1 MPSADGCTRGRAWAE
16 WGREEQQHGIGGARH
31 GWPPPVASGPS
42 ITQSSIAGVGQL
54 RAWVRAWQ
62 RKVAAPV
69 VCGGTTGRGRPC
81 EKKRAG
87 RRATV
92 DSGCSR
98 TRMGPGPFSRVETPN
113 PCHSCPVVGRGAAR
127 QALKGTETQRQ
138 LPPARIRPAPPLP
151 INRMRVCFHLLPV
164 ECSAPQR
171 CRNPEI
177 ASPSHSRG
185 WHSQSTEAQRE
196 RNQKNA
202 PQPGNPS
209 PSPRCLA

>member
-1 MPSADGCTRGRAWAE
+1 MGRMGE
-16 WGREEQQHGIGGARH
+16 GGAAARH
-31 GWPPPVASGPS
+31 RRGSARLAPACRVWPINHSVVHLS
-42 ITQSSIAGVGQL
+42 VGQL

-127 QALKGTETQRQ
+127 QALKGTELSEATRSS
-138 LPPARIRPAPPLP
+138 AGIRPAPPLP
-151 INRMRVCFHLLPV
+151 INRMRVCFHLLP
-164 ECSAPQR
+164 CRGSAPQQ

-177 ASPSHSRG
+177 ALPSHSTR
-185 WHSQSTEAQRE
+185 WHSQSTEAHRE
-196 RNQKNA
+196 RNKKNA
-202 PQPGNPS
+202 PQPDNPS